1 MVPRYIDAVASFL
14 YECIAFIITK
24 LLQMFP
30 SNKRVEQ
37 RLGVVVLV
45 LQDVVQF
52 VSRVLEGEEEPQRSS
67 FRDGGV
73 LLGLDRRE
81 VVVVLIIGAGRL
93 ARGPPARRRAAG
105 VVVVLARGPLRRGLL
120 RASSSRGVRGDRSS
134 SSPLGLRGGM
144 AALWAAHRLGV
155 PAAWASD
162 AAVEQPYGAV
172 AARRDASRLP
182 DHELASRRSAAYAV
196 RGFLLKLSR
205 PGRAGRAERSPRGG
219 PLSGEL

>member
-1 MVPRYIDAVASFL
+1 M
-14 YECIAFIITK
+14 
-24 LLQMFP
+24 
-30 SNKRVEQ
+30 
-37 RLGVVVLV
+37 G
-45 LQDVVQF
+45 
-52 VSRVLEGEEEPQRSS
+52 S

-81 VVVVLIIGAGRL
+81 VVVVLIIGAGVL
-93 ARGPPARRRAAG
+93 PATAGSTSLRKEMSRRP
-105 VVVVLARGPLRRGLL
+105 ARGPLRRG
-120 RASSSRGVRGDRSS
+120 RAAGVASRGVRGDRSS

-172 AARRDASRLP
+172 AARRMPRRLP

-196 RGFLLKLSR
+196 RGFLLK
-205 PGRAGRAERSPRGG
+205 PAGARVWRSAANPRGG
-219 PLSGEL
+219 PAIGPA